1 MPCDGDLE
9 TRSAGVDHAVG
20 VVELAFFR
28 ALADEDGLQAAK
40 HLAVWGLAEREAA
53 PGRTQARAER
63 CGVRAVAGDVA
74 DQKRETAVLELHAV
88 VEVAAEVESLL
99 ARAVD
104 RRDVHARVRDGHDWQ
119 ERLLEPADENLDL
132 PVRVLLT
139 LEQQLAGRTLELQLE
154 HEVVRAPRGA
164 QGQGDRDRQS
174 CPAEHEQQD

>member
-1 MPCDGDLE
+1 M
-9 TRSAGVDHAVG
+9 
-20 VVELAFFR
+20 
-28 ALADEDGLQAAK
+28 
-40 HLAVWGLAEREAA
+40 
-53 PGRTQARAER
+53 
-63 CGVRAVAGDVA
+63 AGDVA
-74 DQKRETAVLELHAV
+74 DQKRETAVLELDAV

-154 HEVVRAPRGA
+154 HEVGVRLGVRKVRAIA
-164 QGQGDRDRQS
+164 TVS
-174 CPAEHEQQD
+174 PAPPNTSSRIRSVR